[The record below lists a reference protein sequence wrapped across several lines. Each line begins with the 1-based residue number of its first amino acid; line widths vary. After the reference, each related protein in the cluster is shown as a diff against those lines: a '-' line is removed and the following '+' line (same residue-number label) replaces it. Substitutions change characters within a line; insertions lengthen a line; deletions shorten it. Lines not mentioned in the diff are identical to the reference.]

1 MITSYNSLDIEP
13 ENGEFFLPHQ
23 FDSTLKDKVLTDE
36 EYENIKKILPD
47 HVKLE
52 NLGELNKTFNF
63 QDAIL
68 FCEIFEE

>member
-1 MITSYNSLDIEP
+1 MISSYNSLDIGP

-36 EYENIKKILPD
+36 EYENIKKFYQTM
-47 HVKLE
+47 KLE

-63 QDAIL
+63 QDTIL

>member
-1 MITSYNSLDIEP
+1 MISSYNSLDIGP

-47 HVKLE
+47 HE
-52 NLGELNKTFNF
+52 IGEFRRAQ
-63 QDAIL
+63 QDL
-68 FCEIFEE
+68 